1 MMKLRLI
8 LLTGTLCLLPVVA
21 MGQSEGQA
29 ELQPVGPTLNI
40 KIHLAGAMNTAD
52 LFLTEAGHRYRI
64 RYFDG
69 STELLTPEQFAQ
81 RIYRDHSS
89 RSWLDRVLNIT
100 SPVGFAWVLVG
111 LLGQVLFTGRMVL
124 QWLVSEK
131 EKRSVVPP
139 MFWWMSLSGASML
152 IIYFLWRKDIVGV
165 LGQSTGWFIYIRNLW
180 LIYKPRHNNEQ
191 S

>member
-131 EKRSVVPP
+131 ENAPSFPRC
-139 MFWWMSLSGASML
+139 SGGCPSAARACSSSTSSGERTSSACSAS
-152 IIYFLWRKDIVGV
+152 RPAGS
-165 LGQSTGWFIYIRNLW
+165 STSATSG
-180 LIYKPRHNNEQ
+180 
-191 S
+191 